1 MNKATDKFVTKQKI
15 ALGVGALVVIAIA
28 IYLST
33 LVVSDIP
40 MGTYEEGVHY
50 QLLENPRR
58 LDNDKIEVV
67 EIFSYACIHCFDL
80 DPELEA
86 WVTENQDKIDFIR
99 LPAIQTEAWRILARA
114 YYAAESL
121 GILQEVHL
129 DLFHAIHNKRLNL
142 TSVEKLASFLDGKG
156 TTAEQFSQAYNSV
169 EVTNKVT
176 EADRMERRYRVGSIP
191 TIIVNGKYR
200 VTTSQQVGRSRILD
214 VVEYL
219 VDQEIAEKQGK
230 ATGA

>member
-1 MNKATDKFVTKQKI
+1 MSKATDKFITKQKI
-15 ALGVGALVVIAIA
+15 AIGVGALVVIAIA

-40 MGTYEEGVHY
+40 MGNYEAGVHY
-50 QLLENPRR
+50 QIIENPRR
-58 LDNDKIEVV
+58 LENEKIEVL

-80 DPELEA
+80 DPELES
-86 WVTENQDKIDFIR
+86 WVEENQSKIDFMR

-121 GILQEVHL
+121 GILKNVHL

-142 TSVEKLASFLDGKG
+142 TSVEKLASFMDGKA
-156 TTAEQFSQAYNSV
+156 TTAEQFTQAYNSL

-200 VTTSQQVGRSRILD
+200 VTTSEQVGKSRILD

-219 VDQEIAEKQGK
+219 VNQEIEERSGK
-230 ATGA
+230 VKGT